1 MTSRAN
7 RERAVGQM
15 LANLRLVGAEP
26 DDQDAKLLEFYVE
39 GTLSMHDLL
48 MHARQFATAAAY
60 EEWLIE
66 QARASTNK
74 KNTSLACEQLMIE
87 MHALIRRKQN
97 QE

>member
-7 RERAVGQM
+7 RERAIGQM
-15 LANLRLVGAEP
+15 LTNLRLVGAEP
-26 DDQDAKLLEFYVE
+26 DNQYAKLLEFYVE
-39 GTLSMHDLL
+39 GTLSMYDLL
-48 MHARQFATAAAY
+48 MHTRQFATVAAY

-66 QARASTNK
+66 QARASAN
-74 KNTSLACEQLMIE
+74 NENPRLAYEQLMVE